1 MSPCKTT
8 WSGDFVTFCK
18 DALIVCNH
26 PANFG
31 GCGHCG
37 SGDITYLICYVTLQ
51 DHEIKRSCDFL
62 EISSSLYVTTLPSL
76 EAIHCG
82 NGDIR
87 HLICP
92 VALKKY
98 GIKGPCDFMEG
109 SSLLYVAFLPGLVVI
124 AIVVVE
130 M

>member
-1 MSPCKTT
+1 M
-8 WSGDFVTFCK
+8 TFCN

-51 DHEIKRSCDFL
+51 DHEIKRSCDCL

-92 VALKKY
+92 VALKKH
-98 GIKGPCDFMEG
+98 GIKGSCDFMAESFSLYIPNL
-109 SSLLYVAFLPGLVVI
+109 SSSVDKI
-124 AIVVVE
+124 IVVVDI
-130 M
+130 